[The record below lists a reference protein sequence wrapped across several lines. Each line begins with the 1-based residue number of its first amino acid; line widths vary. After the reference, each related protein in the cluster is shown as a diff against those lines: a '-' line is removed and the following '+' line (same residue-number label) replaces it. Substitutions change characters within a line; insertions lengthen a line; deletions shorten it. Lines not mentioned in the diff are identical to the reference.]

1 MGGEPQPLPHLADGF
16 RFPRLAE
23 RIELQNFVNDGA
35 TVPSNE
41 MVVVQ
46 QTNAAN
52 EPICYQTN
60 LL

>member
-1 MGGEPQPLPHLADGF
+1 MGGEPRPFPHLADGF
-16 RFPRLAE
+16 RFPRLGE
-23 RIELQNFVNDGA
+23 KIELQSFVNDVA

-46 QTNAAN
+46 LTNVAN
-52 EPICYQTN
+52 GPICYQTN

>member
-1 MGGEPQPLPHLADGF
+1 MPTGSPTDY
-16 RFPRLAE
+16 
-23 RIELQNFVNDGA
+23 IQNFVNDGA

-46 QTNAAN
+46 LTNVAN
-52 EPICYQTN
+52 GPICYQTN